1 MMVIRHDGD
10 NGHASHTGNQPQ
22 QGQENGHALNKDGAG
37 GGEVEDCACT
47 RLNQNENKKYVKAIQ
62 TFDCLKHALHK
73 QKLIAII
80 LHFLPHLSKT
90 LDSLHTRRC
99 T

>member
-10 NGHASHTGNQPQ
+10 NGRASHTGNQPQ

-47 RLNQNENKKYVKAIQ
+47 R
-62 TFDCLKHALHK
+62 
-73 QKLIAII
+73 
-80 LHFLPHLSKT
+80 
-90 LDSLHTRRC
+90 
-99 T
+99 